1 LTAPRLP
8 AERWQQIRTSARI
21 GLSSALKVVPE
32 AAFEPL
38 RRAYPA
44 LEPNSPAERLATL
57 ALKVARCRGI
67 PEHLTRFSPVDNPS
81 ISIVNRNSYIAE
93 RLYWF
98 GEKRGWEPEVLRW
111 WRHWCARSTN
121 VLELGANIGFFSV
134 QGAKANPDARYT
146 AVEPHP
152 KAAAICRE
160 NLAINGVESV
170 TVLEAAAVPALDSPT
185 VALYLPGGRD
195 HYDDA
200 PCSSFTGANELHRPE
215 AEPIDSYHRVEVKA
229 VELRSLMEGVD
240 LLKID
245 VEGEEF
251 RLLSSVEDVIR
262 TGRPTMF
269 LEMLDGA
276 ALLRSFLAELCAT
289 TGYRCFVLQEAGLL
303 LVEPADI
310 PGLRLSRFGTQDL
323 VVTCNPP

>member
-1 LTAPRLP
+1 MAAKRP
-8 AERWQQIRTSARI
+8 ADRWQQVRTSARI
-21 GLSSALKVVPE
+21 GLSSALKAVPD

-38 RRAYPA
+38 RRAYPK
-44 LEPNSPAERLATL
+44 LEPDSPAERLATL

-67 PEHLTRFSPVDNPS
+67 PAHLTQFSPVDNPS
-81 ISIVNRNSYIAE
+81 ISIANRNSYIAE

-121 VLELGANIGFFSV
+121 ILELGANIGFFSV
-134 QGAKANPDARYT
+134 QGAKASTAARYT

-160 NLAINGVESV
+160 NLRINGVDSV
-170 TVLEAAAVPALDSPT
+170 TVLEAAAVPKLESPT
-185 VALYLPGGRD
+185 ITLYLPGGRD

-200 PCSSFTGANELHRPE
+200 PCSSFIGANELHRPE
-215 AEPIDSYHRVEVKA
+215 EPIDSYNRVEVKA
-229 VELRSLMEGVD
+229 VELAGLMDGVD

-251 RLLSSVEDVIR
+251 SLLSSVEDAVR
-262 TGRPTMF
+262 ESKPTMF

-276 ALLRSFLAELCAT
+276 ALLRGFLAELCAT
-289 TGYRCFVLQEAGLL
+289 TEYSCFVLQEAGLL
-303 LVEPADI
+303 LVKPGDI
-310 PGLRLSRFGTQDL
+310 PELRLSRFGTQDL
-323 VVTCNPP
+323 VVTCDPP